1 MVMLSVLIRRFISQH
16 SSRSTSLASMQRK
29 LDTTK
34 PALANLLTKDVIQL
48 CSIFLKKSY
57 EIRLVGGCVRDMLLA
72 RECKDI
78 DISTTARPD
87 EMIALFKEH
96 QIRYI
101 ETGLQHGTLTV
112 HFGNRDYEITT
123 LRIDVETFGR
133 AARVE
138 FTNDWRLD
146 AERRDLTF
154 NAMSLDI
161 EGSLYDYFGGEDDLA
176 QGKVL
181 SICLCFLC
189 IIFLYLSR
197 CASQL
202 LKSCLMS

>member
-1 MVMLSVLIRRFISQH
+1 MPSVLIKRFISQH
-16 SSRSTSLASMQRK
+16 SSLVSMQRK
-29 LDTTK
+29 LDITK
-34 PALANLLTKDVIQL
+34 PALANLLTKDVAQL

-57 EIRLVGGCVRDMLLA
+57 EIRLVGGCVRDMLLE

-78 DISTTARPD
+78 DLSTTARP
-87 EMIALFKEH
+87 EQMISLFKEH

-154 NAMSLDI
+154 NAMSLDMD
-161 EGSLYDYFGGEDDLA
+161 GFLYDYFSGEDDLA
-176 QGKVL
+176 QGKVSSL
-181 SICLCFLC
+181 MFVYFRKLFV
-189 IIFLYLSR
+189 FLYQVHLVKII
-197 CASQL
+197 C
-202 LKSCLMS
+202 KSL

>member
-1 MVMLSVLIRRFISQH
+1 MLSTLIRRFLSQQR
-16 SSRSTSLASMQRK
+16 RSTSLVNMQRK
-29 LDTTK
+29 LDITQ
-34 PALANLLTKDVIQL
+34 PALANLLTKEVVHL
-48 CSIFLKKSY
+48 CSIFLNQSY
-57 EIRLVGGCVRDMLLA
+57 EIRLVGGCVRDMLLE

-78 DISTTARPD
+78 DLSTTARPD
-87 EMIALFKEH
+87 QMISLFKEH

-112 HFGNRDYEITT
+112 HYGDRDYEITT

-154 NAMSLDI
+154 NAMSLDVD
-161 EGSLYDYFGGEDDLA
+161 GALYDYFGGEGDLA
-176 QGKVL
+176 QGKVVL
-181 SICLCFLC
+181 FLLEVNS
-189 IIFLYLSR
+189 IIFSIPR
-197 CASQL
+197 R
-202 LKSCLMS
+202 